1 MAALLS
7 GHLTAFFLFDIAEAA
22 DLAAVRAQVGAAGQ
36 DARFAPR
43 SAIPAYVRYQQPPV
57 QIDGEALGLPAPDGW
72 STRLKV
78 YDYGV
83 VSLALSR
90 PFDGTW
96 ADLLALSQAVMN
108 GAPLDATAEA
118 YCRAAATR
126 LRPALQEPRDTFLS
140 EDYFVFGVTYAEG
153 APPAGGEGGGRLMS
167 KIENKENK
175 ATKKKKWISE
185 YIAYQDE
192 AMPERQWGTSE

>member
-1 MAALLS
+1 MASSVS
-7 GHLTAFFLFDIAEAA
+7 GRVTAFFLFDVAEAA
-22 DLAAVRAQVGAAGQ
+22 DLAAVRTRVGAAGQ

-57 QIDGEALGLPAPDGW
+57 QIDGEALGLSAPDGW
-72 STRLKV
+72 SPRLKV

-96 ADLLALSQAVMN
+96 TDLLALSQAVMN

-118 YCRAAATR
+118 YCRAAATS
-126 LRPALQEPRDTFLS
+126 LRPASTGCPTRATAGRTPPPRSPRRGRRFSPCPIRQSSRTDHRRS
-140 EDYFVFGVTYAEG
+140 SPRVT
-153 APPAGGEGGGRLMS
+153 PCVRRLTGR
-167 KIENKENK
+167 
-175 ATKKKKWISE
+175 
-185 YIAYQDE
+185 
-192 AMPERQWGTSE
+192 